1 MKNTKPQIL
10 LTNDDG
16 IQSPGL
22 WAAAEALSKLGYVTI
37 AAPREQASGTG
48 RSLPVTSDGKIT
60 ATRLKI
66 GSQEWTTYAI
76 GGTPAQ
82 SVLHAVMEIM
92 PERPALVVSGIN
104 YGENVGHSITISGT
118 VGAAL
123 EGAAFGIPS
132 IAISLQLPDHVSHL
146 SYSPEVDFLPA
157 AFFTK
162 MFAAMLLE
170 RHLPDDVDILK
181 IDVPSSATP
190 ETSWRVTRLARHRYY
205 SPEVRRTGSW
215 DEPGGY
221 IGGHLGARREEL
233 SSGSDA
239 HTLSYERMVAVTP
252 LSLDL
257 TSRVNLQELESD
269 LRKKFK

>member
-22 WAAAEALSKLGYVTI
+22 WAAAEELSKLGYVTI
-37 AAPREQASGTG
+37 AAPREQSSGTG
-48 RSLPVTSDGKIT
+48 RSLPVTSDGVIT

-66 GSQEWTTYAI
+66 GGQEWTTYAI

-82 SVLHAVMEIM
+82 AVLHAVMEIM
-92 PERPALVVSGIN
+92 PEPPALVVSGIN

-132 IAISLQLPDHVSHL
+132 MAISLQIPEGVSHM
-146 SYSPEVDFLPA
+146 SYSREVDFSPA

-162 MFAAMLLE
+162 KFAAMLLE
-170 RHLPDDVDILK
+170 RHLPEDVDVLK
-181 IDVPSSATP
+181 IDVPGNATP
-190 ETSWRVTRLARHRYY
+190 ETSWRITRLARHRYY
-205 SPEVRRTGSW
+205 SPELCRTGAW

-221 IGGHLGARREEL
+221 IGGYLGANREEI
-233 SSGSDA
+233 SPDSDA
-239 HTLSYERMVAVTP
+239 YTLAYDRMVAVTP

-257 TSRVNLQELESD
+257 TSRVNLQELETE
-269 LRKKFK
+269 LRAKLG